1 MIPIERL
8 LQPNMPIKPEY
19 DTVSIQR
26 NHPTKVL
33 YLRDNNNTTTNTH
46 SILENNS
53 DSLPMLDTLSDY
65 DSSADSNMPSFVIPS
80 LRGDT
85 RPILEILGQYSIFII
100 CKLYC
105 MFYTLLY
112 MCNMLFVLCI
122 PYKRIL
128 YLRVIC
134 TCLVQ

>member
-19 DTVSIQR
+19 DTVSMQR

-33 YLRDNNNTTTNTH
+33 YLRDHTNTTN
-46 SILENNS
+46 SSSMLENNS

-65 DSSADSNMPSFVIPS
+65 DNSESNMPSFVIPS

-85 RPILEILGQYSIFII
+85 RPILEILGQNSIFII
-100 CKLYC
+100 CNL
-105 MFYTLLY
+105 
-112 MCNMLFVLCI
+112 
-122 PYKRIL
+122 
-128 YLRVIC
+128 
-134 TCLVQ
+134 

>member
-33 YLRDNNNTTTNTH
+33 YQRDNTNTTNN
-46 SILENNS
+46 SIFENNS

-65 DSSADSNMPSFVIPS
+65 DNSDSNMPSFVIPS

-100 CKLYC
+100 CNL
-105 MFYTLLY
+105 
-112 MCNMLFVLCI
+112 
-122 PYKRIL
+122 
-128 YLRVIC
+128 
-134 TCLVQ
+134 